1 MMRAL
6 PSFFLPCLRLLG
18 VAMGL
23 LLCTSSAQA
32 QDVSTRLSAREAAV
46 GEPVQLSV
54 VISDARSADLPQSL
68 SVNGLRINL
77 AGRQSQFQMGT
88 GMKPTSTLTFTY
100 MVVPQ
105 FEGEFTIPSFE
116 VSVQGRIYKTQPMQL
131 TVSGNARVPAN
142 PALPMPQSPNAAP
155 PPSGLPDKLFFA
167 ETVLS
172 KKKAYVGEVIPVE
185 LRFYFSDRVSGQL
198 GDRPTFSGEGFTVQR
213 FSNPQRREQIVNDA
227 NYVVFTYQTSITP
240 VKSGKLEIP
249 AATFNARLQL
259 PGRATGG
266 IQDLLGMFADV
277 REVTLESRPASIDVL
292 PLPSEGRPADFSG
305 AIGSFTMD
313 ATAKPAKAAAG
324 EPVTLTVTVT
334 GQGNLDAMGS
344 PTLTEDEGWRT
355 YPPSDKVVPD
365 DAIGFSGKRVFDFTL
380 IAREDQT
387 RTPGVTFNFFDPS
400 TGKYETL
407 TAAPLPVEA
416 SAGSTSSPPATG
428 TNQPATPGDV
438 PSPTPAQAASA
449 PTAAPKGA
457 SDWQPLFLRRDF
469 LIANAALAVAWLAL
483 FGYLAL
489 RRFENSESGRRL
501 AAKRHT
507 KSLLHKLAEGDPG
520 GFYDRAIEFLC
531 ERLDCDPL
539 SLPDRLS
546 RLPLEP
552 AVAETARTLLARQTE
567 ARYGITSAR
576 VPSPEERNTFLEA
589 LQSIDRHAR

>member
-1 MMRAL
+1 MMRVF
-6 PSFFLPCLRLLG
+6 PSPSYACLRLL
-18 VAMGL
+18 VAAMGL
-23 LLCTSSAQA
+23 IFWAGWAHA

-54 VISDARSADLPQSL
+54 VITDARSADLPQSL

-131 TVSGNARVPAN
+131 SVSGNARVPAN
-142 PALPMPQSPNAAP
+142 PALPMPQSPNAP
-155 PPSGLPDKLFFA
+155 PQPSGLPDKLFFA

-172 KKKAYVGEVIPVE
+172 KRKAYVGEVVPVE

-213 FSNPQRREQIVNDA
+213 FSNPQRREQIVNDS

-240 VKSGKLEIP
+240 VKAGKLEIP

-259 PGRATGG
+259 PGRSAGG

-277 REVTLESRPASIDVL
+277 REVTLESRPTSIDVL

-305 AIGSFTMD
+305 AIGNFTME
-313 ATAKPAKAAAG
+313 ATVKPAKVAAG
-324 EPVTLTVTVT
+324 EPVTLTVAVS

-387 RTPGVTFNFFDPS
+387 RTPGVSFNFFDPS
-400 TGKYETL
+400 SGKYETL
-407 TAAPLPVEA
+407 TAAPLTVEA
-416 SAGSTSSPPATG
+416 KGGSAAPAVATG
-428 TNQPATPGDV
+428 QPSAATNA
-438 PSPTPAQAASA
+438 PSPIPVQTEVA
-449 PTAAPKGA
+449 PTTPPTGA

-469 LIANAALAVAWLAL
+469 LVSNAALAVAWLAL
-483 FGYLAL
+483 FGFLAL
-489 RRFENSESGRRL
+489 RRFEHSESGRRL

-507 KSLLHKLAEGDPG
+507 KSLLNRLGEGDPA
-520 GFYDRAIEFLC
+520 GFYDRAVEFLR
-531 ERLDCDPL
+531 ERLDCDAL
-539 SLPDRLS
+539 TLPERLS
-546 RLPLEP
+546 RLSLDP
-552 AVAETARTLLARQTE
+552 AVAESLRTLLARQTE
-567 ARYGITSAR
+567 ARYGITSTR
-576 VPSPEERNTFLEA
+576 TPSPEERTTFLAA